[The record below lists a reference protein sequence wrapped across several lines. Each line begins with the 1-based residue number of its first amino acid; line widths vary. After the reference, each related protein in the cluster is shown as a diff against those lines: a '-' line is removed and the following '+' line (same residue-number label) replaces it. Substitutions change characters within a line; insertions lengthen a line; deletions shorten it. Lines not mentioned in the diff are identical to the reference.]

1 MAEAQPGVTL
11 SPPPRSDHLDYQ
23 DSGDREIGDRR
34 LGVNIPSIRVHKH
47 RLGVW
52 EGLLGG
58 RYL

>member
-11 SPPPRSDHLDYQ
+11 SPPPQSDHLDYQ
-23 DSGDREIGDRR
+23 DSGEETGDRR
-34 LGVNIPSIRVHKH
+34 SGVSIPSIRVHKH